1 MHILN
6 CLSFRGYIQYCS
18 SFSTVLGDLG
28 PFRLELSRLY
38 CTFHNKTAS
47 ELLYDWRFT
56 ANQFALAPSPL
67 RLTTNIFITEPLRSQ
82 SLCKILSGPC
92 QTSGG

>member
-18 SFSTVLGDLG
+18 SFSTVRGDLG
-28 PFRLELSRLY
+28 PFHLELLRLY
-38 CTFHNKTAS
+38 STPRYKS
-47 ELLYDWRFT
+47 DLELLYDWWFT

-67 RLTTNIFITEPLRSQ
+67 RLTTSIFTTEPFRS
-82 SLCKILSGPC
+82 
-92 QTSGG
+92 